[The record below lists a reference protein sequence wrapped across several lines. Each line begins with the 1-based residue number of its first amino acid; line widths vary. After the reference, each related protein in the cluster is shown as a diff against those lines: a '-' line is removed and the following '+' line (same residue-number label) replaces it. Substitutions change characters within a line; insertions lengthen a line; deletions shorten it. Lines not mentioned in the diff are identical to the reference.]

1 MENLKV
7 EAASNAIARASTIM
21 SSPKQIA
28 TVMVGTKRAVWFQ
41 SLFPGPAP
49 ISPDRGIGI
58 AALIV
63 AQSSWQKSTLW

>member
-7 EAASNAIARASTIM
+7 EAASSVIARASPIM

-41 SLFPGPAP
+41 SLFPGPSAHFTRP
-49 ISPDRGIGI
+49 RDWHCCPDC
-58 AALIV
+58 
-63 AQSSWQKSTLW
+63 SSE